1 MRVIRQDELPF
12 SNIAHELVGADHG
25 IEGISV
31 ILVEAPPGSSVR
43 LHRHDYDEVIIVQGG
58 RGRFTAGDEE
68 VELGAGSRRDSARLP
83 QRWDRDAAAGGHPR
97 EQPIRDRMAGA
108 GSLIGAATCGM
119 R

>member
-68 VELGAGSRRDSARLP
+68 VELGAGELLVVPGGTPHGFRNDGTEPLLQVDIHASSRFATEWLEP
-83 QRWDRDAAAGGHPR
+83 
-97 EQPIRDRMAGA
+97 GA
-108 GSLIGAATCGM
+108 
-119 R
+119 

>member
-25 IEGISV
+25 IDGISV

-58 RGRFTAGDEE
+58 TGRFTVGDEE
-68 VELGAGSRRDSARLP
+68 VELGAGELLVV
-83 QRWDRDAAAGGHPR
+83 PR
-97 EQPIRDRMAGA
+97 GTPHGFRNDGLEPLLQVDIHA
-108 GSLIGAATCGM
+108 SSSFATEWLEP
-119 R
+119 